1 MKDVADV
8 FGNLSGKLF
17 KPEIQGNRKVPVDS
31 SDIDFAI
38 VRFGKQAAGPCF
50 AYGSG
55 VEILAKGEVKALS
68 DQVVRPMLALPRKP
82 CITHGTRGFKFFFR
96 GYQFVPSFH
105 AMND

>member
-38 VRFGKQAAGPCF
+38 VRFGKQTAGPCR
-50 AYGSG
+50 S
-55 VEILAKGEVKALS
+55 EEHTSELQS
-68 DQVVRPMLALPRKP
+68 P
-82 CITHGTRGFKFFFR
+82 C
-96 GYQFVPSFH
+96 
-105 AMND
+105 

>member
-38 VRFGKQAAGPCF
+38 VRFGKQTAGPCF
-50 AYGSG
+50 TYGSG
-55 VEILAKGEVKALS
+55 VEILAKGEVKPCRISCPAN
-68 DQVVRPMLALPRKP
+68 VALPRKP
-82 CITHGTRGFKFFFR
+82 CITHGTRGFSSFFEAISSSQAFT
-96 GYQFVPSFH
+96 Q
-105 AMND
+105 

>member
-38 VRFGKQAAGPCF
+38 VRFGKQTAGL
-50 AYGSG
+50 SM
-55 VEILAKGEVKALS
+55 EIEEGRAIIL
-68 DQVVRPMLALPRKP
+68 
-82 CITHGTRGFKFFFR
+82 
-96 GYQFVPSFH
+96 
-105 AMND
+105 